1 MTTIWTDSTADLNP
15 SLVERYKLQIIPL
28 YVLLDDKTYLDGV
41 EIQLPQLFEY
51 VSRTGKLPK
60 TSAASLGDF
69 LKRFETPGPHVYI
82 GISSQLSATLK
93 NALLTMETLGRNDIY
108 IVDSLN
114 LSTGIGMLAIEAAE
128 LNEAGYSAEQIAAEI
143 TQRVPKVRTSFII
156 DTLDYLYKGGRCSAL
171 QNLMG
176 SLLSIRPIIEVRK
189 DGTLGVKAKTRGAR
203 KKGLMAMIEDF
214 EKDLSQVWL
223 KRVFITHTGCDE
235 DAEFLKQELINRAP
249 IEEIHITYAG
259 SVIASHCGPN
269 TIGIIYRLR

>member
-1 MTTIWTDSTADLNP
+1 MTTIWIDSTADLSP
-15 SLVERYKLQIIPL
+15 SLIGRYNLSVIPL

-41 EIQLPQLFEY
+41 EIHLPQLFDF
-51 VSRTGKLPK
+51 VSRTGRLPK
-60 TSAASLGDF
+60 TSAASIGDF
-69 LKRFETPGPHVYI
+69 LKRFEAPGPHVYI

-93 NALLTMETLGRNDIY
+93 NAILARENLGRDDIY

-128 LNEAGYSAEQIAAEI
+128 LRDAGYDAAQIASEI
-143 TQRVPKVRTSFII
+143 SQRVPKVRTSFII

-189 DGTLGVKAKTRGAR
+189 DGTLGVRSKTRGAR
-203 KKGLMAMIEDF
+203 RKGLMTMISDF
-214 EKDLSQVWL
+214 EKDLPQVWL
-223 KRVFITHTGCDE
+223 KRVFVTHTGCDE
-235 DAEFLKQELINRAP
+235 DAEFLKQELLNRAP
-249 IEEIHITYAG
+249 IEEILITYAG

-269 TIGIIYRLR
+269 TIGILYRLK

>member
-1 MTTIWTDSTADLNP
+1 MTTIWTDSTADLSP
-15 SLVERYKLQIIPL
+15 SLIERYNLSVIPL
-28 YVLLDDKTYLDGV
+28 YVLLDDKTFLDGV
-41 EIQLPQLFEY
+41 EIQLPQLFDF
-51 VSRTGKLPK
+51 VSRTGRLPK
-60 TSAASLGDF
+60 TSAASIGDF

-93 NALLTMETLGRNDIY
+93 NAILAKEHLGRDDIY

-114 LSTGIGMLAIEAAE
+114 LSTGIGMLAVEAAE
-128 LNEAGYSAEQIAAEI
+128 LRDSGYSAAQIAEEI
-143 TQRVPKVRTSFII
+143 SQRVPKVRTSFII

-189 DGTLGVKAKTRGAR
+189 DGTLGVRSKTRGAR
-203 KKGLMAMIEDF
+203 KKGLMSMVADF
-214 EKDLSQVWL
+214 EKDLPQVWL

-235 DAEFLKQELINRAP
+235 DAEFLKQELLSRAP
-249 IEEIHITYAG
+249 IEEIHMTYAG

-269 TIGIIYRLR
+269 TIGILYRLK